1 MNDIFFQAFGSMFAA
16 IAKIFLI
23 AFVAGILVRKEI
35 IKQEYIKGLSEVT
48 VKILLPSLIF
58 AKTIQTFNP
67 DSTPGWWILPLV
79 GFISPIFF
87 MAVTALFFL
96 KNLKQNLSKLPVA
109 SFQNAGYLVLPVGQI
124 LYPEQFDQFALYTF
138 LFILGFN
145 PSLWSFAK
153 VMITKTEQAEKF
165 KFQDVI
171 TPPLIANIIALSFV
185 FTNTNKLLPHII
197 LDPIDLM
204 GSATVPMA
212 TFVLGATLGTISL
225 KIWPVAGD
233 IIKTVFIKF
242 IFIPSLAVTLLWY
255 FNISEKSP
263 ILADFIVIEASAAPA
278 ANLILMVRKY
288 GGDTQKTGSMMLIAY
303 FLAIP
308 FMPLW
313 IALWKIISN

>member
-1 MNDIFFQAFGSMFAA
+1 MNDVFFQAFGSMFAA

-23 AFVAGILVRKEI
+23 AFAAGVLVRKEI
-35 IKQEYIKGLSEVT
+35 IKQEYIKGLSEIT

-67 DSTPGWWILPLV
+67 DTTPGWWILPLV
-79 GFISPIFF
+79 GFISPLIF
-87 MAVTALFFL
+87 MAITALFFL

-124 LYPEQFDQFALYTF
+124 LYPDQFDQFALYTF

-153 VMITKTEQAEKF
+153 IMITKTDKAEKF

-171 TPPLIANIIALSFV
+171 TPPLIANIIALLFV
-185 FTNTNKLLPHII
+185 FTDTHKYLPAII
-197 LDPIDLM
+197 IDPIDLM

-212 TFVLGATLGTISL
+212 TFVLGATLGTISF
-225 KIWPVAGD
+225 KIWPSAGD
-233 IIKTVFIKF
+233 IFKTVFVKF
-242 IFIPSLAVTLLWY
+242 LIIPATAALILWY
-255 FNISEKSP
+255 YNIAEKSP
-263 ILADFIVIEASAAPA
+263 ILADFIIIEASAAPA

-288 GGDTQKTGSMMLIAY
+288 GGDTQKTGSMMLICY

-313 IALWKIISN
+313 IALWKIIS